1 MCARRLA
8 NSLSEDV
15 GKLGFRGT
23 ICNGEAKWE
32 HAKMG
37 HAPPIWFVFSG
48 ARRMTPYFWALALP
62 PLLLSAVC
70 LNLPGVALFPLFT
83 LAVSPLRFS
92 GLPDLR
98 VHVAYISSLP
108 TSQQ

>member
-1 MCARRLA
+1 MVGSNIRLA
-8 NSLSEDV
+8 NHVSEDV

-48 ARRMTPYFWALALP
+48 ARLVLAAWVHSPAPLP
-62 PLLLSAVC
+62 PARVC
-70 LNLPGVALFPLFT
+70 T
-83 LAVSPLRFS
+83 MR
-92 GLPDLR
+92 
-98 VHVAYISSLP
+98 
-108 TSQQ
+108 